1 MKTLSFARFSACLL
15 ILIGLAGCTT
25 YYRVTD
31 QTSRRVYYTKDVDR
45 TESGAVR
52 FYDARSGSEVT
63 LQSSE
68 IVKVSR
74 DAYEDGIRR

>member
-1 MKTLSFARFSACLL
+1 MNAGTTTRWAACLL
-15 ILIGLAGCTT
+15 LLFATGCTT

-31 QTSRRVYYTKDVDR
+31 QSSKRIYYTTDYDR

-52 FYDARSGSEVT
+52 FEDARSGATVT

-68 IVKVSR
+68 IVEIPRPEFDAESR
-74 DAYEDGIRR
+74 R